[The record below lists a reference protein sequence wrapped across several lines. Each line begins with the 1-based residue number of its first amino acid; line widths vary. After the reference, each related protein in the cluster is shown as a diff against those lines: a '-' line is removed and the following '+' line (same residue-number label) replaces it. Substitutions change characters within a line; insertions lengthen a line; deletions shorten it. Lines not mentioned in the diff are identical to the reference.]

1 MAPPV
6 TSQNCRAEG
15 TFRLRDVHALSFSPD
30 LWDELLFTRAMP
42 LKYIVIVF
50 KKMMLYRQAGIW
62 QPNYLSR
69 IPVRV
74 KGEMKLCFWKATGL
88 GRVLQPRDSGGG
100 RTWVRTGSCGSGL
113 RAEMRSGGCVPVPW
127 VARCSSR
134 GTQGHRAGCLPHYF
148 FEPVH
153 VFDPDCKNPTAVGFL
168 LFSSIKFRIPE

>member
-6 TSQNCRAEG
+6 TSQNSRAEG
-15 TFRLRDVHALSFSPD
+15 TFRFRDVHALSFSPD

-50 KKMMLYRQAGIW
+50 KKMMLHRQAGTDSQIICQESPSVW
-62 QPNYLSR
+62 REKWNCVSEKPQAWGEFCSPGTPEGDGRGCAPGAAGAACGRRCGQEGACLS
-69 IPVRV
+69 P
-74 KGEMKLCFWKATGL
+74 G
-88 GRVLQPRDSGGG
+88 
-100 RTWVRTGSCGSGL
+100 
-113 RAEMRSGGCVPVPW
+113 
-127 VARCSSR
+127 SR
-134 GTQGHRAGCLPHYF
+134 GAVPGERRAHRAGCLPHYF